1 MFVRVETG
9 YKAEFVDPEA
19 RRIHQKIMEIH
30 PQLAEKIRW
39 MRKLKCCWLELD
51 GQRDRVIQTIQ
62 QVFKIPVTHWLFTG
76 DLLPSAAGSSGTL
89 QDLMQAAPFRPGVF
103 HGIEKRKR
111 FSYHDEEANVIKD
124 VFQTVLGDSHA
135 VKSAITGELL
145 LIEGVKLTQ
154 SDLEWISRN
163 WFAGDKSESW
173 SLISED
179 ELKKNARFQGEQ
191 VSKYLSN
198 TPSNSRSRLLQF
210 RQMEHPVD
218 ESMNWSRIQ
227 ELFRVTVP
235 VYERQYTQIE
245 EEWTLRPEVRFA
257 SDALLLNTRMEM
269 EFHLALQQ
277 LEDVAEGF
285 NTHLQTVLGVLPNA
299 KRVWLGEEHGNHP
312 VRVKDEFENSM
323 KDVSETTATP
333 IVQMKL
339 YEDSNETEPSY
350 FWSTTL
356 GISMQ
361 KNPSI
366 EGSEKADFIW
376 IGDRESPAYQDL
388 VFVENLKS
396 ALQYARDAKAIS
408 YVLPCAGLS
417 LLEVLKRATP
427 LSYGFDLFLDGC
439 ENWFKSAL
447 EKPMTLSQ
455 IWGVR
460 PEQKA
465 WLLNELSLRGIP
477 YFHLGTSNLNGDVRV
492 IHQNQVKLQMNIREF
507 FKTEP
512 IEPEEL
518 LLDEPIFHAG
528 LKGEKRI
535 QPLRFK
541 NRYAV
546 EELLL
551 KPEQYHAS
559 IASPVVLRPD
569 PNFWTGLMVLS
580 DLCGEEFNTVHME
593 YLLRK
598 CTALGGQIRSMQA
611 SMMNGL
617 KPWYQVIKN
626 VESDYGIQLTQ
637 FEIVARPDN
646 PSHWLALQLVAR
658 LNDIRNIRSEDFKQ
672 ANDRIYWLP
681 GGFDQPATRWLAG
694 LEGRYQNSLHSAIA
708 IEPSDYSTGKQG
720 MNGVINTLTFALMK
734 RKLGAELRL
743 QHYFPGGFF
752 VSVGENERYAVEEEW
767 AILGIES
774 EWVGKVTSTP
784 HLVIRDEEDRV
795 YTIPI
800 EDLV

>member
-9 YKAEFVDPEA
+9 YKAEFMDPEA
-19 RRIHQKIMEIH
+19 NRVHQKIMEIH

-39 MRKLKCCWLELD
+39 MRILKCCWLELD
-51 GQRDRVIQTIQ
+51 GQRDRVIQTVQ
-62 QVFKIPVTHWLFTG
+62 QVFKVPVTHWLFTG

-124 VFQTVLGDSHA
+124 VVQTVLGDEQS
-135 VKSAITGELL
+135 VKAAITGELL
-145 LIEGVKLTQ
+145 ILEGTKLTQ

-173 SLISED
+173 SLISEE

-198 TPSNSRSRLLQF
+198 EPVKARSRLLQF
-210 RQMEHPVD
+210 REMEHPTFEGV
-218 ESMNWSRIQ
+218 NWNRVQ
-227 ELFRVTVP
+227 ELFRISVP
-235 VYERQYTQIE
+235 VYERHYTQIE
-245 EEWTLRPEVRFA
+245 EEWTLHPEVRFA
-257 SDALLLNTRMEM
+257 SDALLQNTRMEV
-269 EFHLALQQ
+269 EFNLALQQ
-277 LEDVAEGF
+277 LEEVAEGF
-285 NTHLQTVLGVLPNA
+285 DTSIQTVLGVLPSMR
-299 KRVWLGEEHGNHP
+299 RVWAGDQNGNHP
-312 VRVKDEFENSM
+312 IRVKEEFENSLR
-323 KDVSETTATP
+323 DVSETTATP

-339 YEDSNETEPSY
+339 YEDNNENESSY
-350 FWSTTL
+350 FWSTSL

-361 KNPSI
+361 KNGSL
-366 EGSEKADFIW
+366 EVSEKADFIW
-376 IGDRESPAYQDL
+376 IGDRESPVYQDL
-388 VFVENLKS
+388 VFVEKLKS
-396 ALQYARDAKAIS
+396 ALKYARDAKAIA
-408 YVLPCAGLS
+408 YVLPCAGQS
-417 LLEVLKRATP
+417 LLEVLKRAVP
-427 LSYGFDLFLDGC
+427 LSYGFDLNLDGC
-439 ENWFKSAL
+439 EKWFRNSL

-460 PEQKA
+460 AEQKA
-465 WLLNELSLRGIP
+465 WLLNELNLRGIP
-477 YFHLGTSNLNGDVRV
+477 FFELGNSNLSGDVR
-492 IHQNQVKLQMNIREF
+492 ILQGGQVKVQMNIRDF

-512 IEPEEL
+512 IEADEL
-518 LLDEPIFHAG
+518 LLDEPIFHG
-528 LKGEKRI
+528 GPKNEKRI
-535 QPLRFK
+535 QPVRFK

-551 KPEQYHAS
+551 KPEPIHTS
-559 IASPVVLRPD
+559 IATPVVLRPD
-569 PNFWTGLMVLS
+569 PNYWTGLMVLS
-580 DLCGEEFNTVHME
+580 DLCGEEFDMVHME

-598 CTALGGQIRSMQA
+598 CTALGGQIRSMQV

-617 KPWYQVIKN
+617 KPWFQVIKS
-626 VESDYGIQLTQ
+626 VENEFGIQLTQ
-637 FEIVARPDN
+637 FEIKARPEN
-646 PSHWLALQLVAR
+646 AAHWLALQLVAR
-658 LNDIRNIRSEDFKQ
+658 MNDIRNIRSEDFKQ
-672 ANDRIYWLP
+672 AGDRIYWLP

-708 IEPSDYSTGKQG
+708 IEPSDYSGKQG

-767 AILGIES
+767 AIMGIES

>member
-1 MFVRVETG
+1 MFVRVEIG
-9 YKAEFVDPEA
+9 YKAEYIDPEA
-19 RRIHQKIMEIH
+19 RQIHQKIMEIH
-30 PQLAEKIRW
+30 PQLAERIRW
-39 MRKLKCCWLELD
+39 VRKLKCCWLELD
-51 GQRDRVIQTIQ
+51 SHRDRVIQAMQ
-62 QVFKIPVTHWLFTG
+62 QVFKLPVTHWLFTG

-124 VFQTVLGDSHA
+124 AVQTVLGDPHA
-135 VKSAITGELL
+135 VKAAITGELL
-145 LIEGVKLTQ
+145 LIEGSKLTQ

-179 ELKKNARFQGEQ
+179 ELKKNSRFQGEQ
-191 VSKYLSN
+191 VAKYLGN
-198 TPSNSRSRLLQF
+198 APARHRNRLLQF
-210 RQMEHPVD
+210 REMEHPT
-218 ESMNWSRIQ
+218 Q
-227 ELFRVTVP
+227 EGIDFVRVQEVFRRTVP
-235 VYERQYTQIE
+235 VYERHYTQIE
-245 EEWTLRPEVRFA
+245 EEWTLNPEVRFA
-257 SDALLLNTRMEM
+257 SDALLHNTRMEV
-269 EFHLALQQ
+269 EFNLALQQ
-277 LEDVAEGF
+277 LEEISEGF
-285 NTHLQTVLGVLPNA
+285 EPKLQTVLGVLPSSR
-299 KRVWLGEEHGNHP
+299 RVWAGDSQGNHP
-312 VRVKDEFENSM
+312 IRVKEEFENSLQ
-323 KDVSETTATP
+323 DVSETTATP

-339 YEDSNETEPSY
+339 FEDSVDGDPSY

-361 KNPSI
+361 KNPVP
-366 EGSEKADFIW
+366 EANEKADFIW

-388 VFVENLKS
+388 VFVEMLKS

-427 LSYGFDLFLDGC
+427 LSYGFDLQLDGC
-439 ENWFKSAL
+439 EKWFKASL

-460 PEQKA
+460 PEQKT
-465 WLLNELSLRGIP
+465 WLFNELNLRGIP
-477 YFHLGTSNLNGDVRV
+477 YFQLGNSNLSGDVR
-492 IHQNQVKLQMNIREF
+492 ILHEGQIKLQMNIRDF

-512 IEPEEL
+512 IGIEEL
-518 LLDEPIFHAG
+518 LLEEPIFDTS
-528 LKGEKRI
+528 KIEKRI

-541 NRYAV
+541 NRFGV

-551 KPEQYHAS
+551 KPEPIHTS

-569 PNFWTGLMVLS
+569 PNYWTGLMVLS
-580 DLCGEEFNTVHME
+580 DLCGEEFNMVHME

-598 CTALGGQIRSMQA
+598 CTALGGQIRSMQI
-611 SMMNGL
+611 SMLNGL
-617 KPWYQVIKN
+617 KSWYQVIKE
-626 VESDYGIQLTQ
+626 VESDFGIQLTQ
-637 FEIVARPDN
+637 FEIKARPEN
-646 PSHWLALQLVAR
+646 TAHWLALQLVAR
-658 LNDIRNIRSEDFKQ
+658 MNDIRNIRSEDFKQ
-672 ANDRIYWLP
+672 AGDRIYWLP

-708 IEPSDYSTGKQG
+708 IEPSEYTDAKQG

-767 AILGIES
+767 AIMGIES

-795 YTIPI
+795 FTIPI

>member
-19 RRIHQKIMEIH
+19 RRIHEKIKEIH
-30 PQLAEKIRW
+30 PQLAERIRW
-39 MRKLKCCWLELD
+39 IRRLNCCWLELD
-51 GQRDRVIQTIQ
+51 NQRDRVIQAIQ
-62 QVFKIPVTHWLFTG
+62 QVFKLPVTHWLFTG
-76 DLLPSAAGSSGTL
+76 DLLPSGAGSTGTL

-111 FSYHDEEANVIKD
+111 VSFHDEEANVIKD
-124 VFQTVLGDSHA
+124 AVQTVLGDVHS
-135 VKSAITGELL
+135 VKAAITGELL
-145 LIEGVKLTQ
+145 LIEGAKLTQ

-191 VSKYLSN
+191 VAKYLGN
-198 TPSNSRSRLLQF
+198 TPARARSRLLQF
-210 RQMEHPVD
+210 REMEHPTQEGIDFV
-218 ESMNWSRIQ
+218 RVQ
-227 ELFRVTVP
+227 ELFRRTIP
-235 VYERQYTQIE
+235 VYERHYTQIE
-245 EEWTLRPEVRFA
+245 EEWTLNPEVRFA
-257 SDALLLNTRMEM
+257 SDALLHNTRMEV
-269 EFHLALQQ
+269 EFNLALQQ
-277 LEDVAEGF
+277 LEEMAEGF
-285 NTHLQTVLGVLPNA
+285 EPKLQTVLGVLPSSR
-299 KRVWLGEEHGNHP
+299 RVWTGDSQGNHP
-312 VRVKDEFENSM
+312 IRVKEEFENSLQ
-323 KDVSETTATP
+323 DVSETTATP

-339 YEDSNETEPSY
+339 YEDHVDNDPCY

-356 GISMQ
+356 GISMSKSGPQ
-361 KNPSI
+361 
-366 EGSEKADFIW
+366 EGNEKADFIW

-388 VFVENLKS
+388 VFVEMLKS

-408 YVLPCAGLS
+408 YVLPCAGLT
-417 LLEVLKRATP
+417 LLEVLKRASP
-427 LSYGFDLFLDGC
+427 LSYGFDLQLDGC
-439 ENWFKSAL
+439 EKWFKAAL

-460 PEQKA
+460 AEQKA

-477 YFHLGTSNLNGDVRV
+477 FFELGNSNLSGDVR
-492 IHQNQVKLQMNIREF
+492 ILHEKQVKLQMNIHDF
-507 FKTEP
+507 FRTEP
-512 IEPEEL
+512 IGIEEL
-518 LLDEPIFHAG
+518 LLDEPIFVPAT
-528 LKGEKRI
+528 KNEKRV
-535 QPLRFK
+535 QPLRLK
-541 NRYAV
+541 NRFGV

-551 KPEQYHAS
+551 KPESIHTS

-580 DLCGEEFNTVHME
+580 DLCGEEFNMVHME

-598 CTALGGQIRSMQA
+598 CTALGGQIRSMQI
-611 SMMNGL
+611 SMLNGL
-617 KPWYQVIKN
+617 KSWHQVIKE
-626 VESDYGIQLTQ
+626 VESDFGIQLTQ
-637 FEIVARPDN
+637 FEIKARPEN
-646 PSHWLALQLVAR
+646 AAHWLALQLVAR
-658 LNDIRNIRSEDFKQ
+658 MNDIRNIRSEDFKQ
-672 ANDRIYWLP
+672 AGDRIYWLP

-694 LEGRYQNSLHSAIA
+694 MEGRYQNSLHSAIA
-708 IEPSDYSTGKQG
+708 IEPSDYSEGKQG
-720 MNGVINTLTFALMK
+720 MSGVINTLTFALVK

-767 AILGIES
+767 AIMGIES